1 MPKYCLYDGCTKYAS
16 FGLEWKKATH
26 CRDHASE
33 DMYDVKNKRCLY
45 DDCNKQP
52 TYGLEWGKAT
62 HCKDHASDDMMN
74 VVSKRCLYDG
84 CNSRPNFGLEWN
96 KATHC
101 KEHASDNMYDVKHK
115 RCSFSGC
122 DTRPT
127 FGLESNRATHCK
139 EHASDGMMDVKSKRC
154 QIDDCNKIPS
164 YGLEWRKAIYCSK
177 HASSNMFDV
186 VSKRCKFPLCNK
198 IPSYGLESKKA
209 THCKEHASDDMVDVI
224 SKRCEF
230 PLCDTTANPKYSSYC
245 ARCYFFLSPNDPRIR
260 NYKTKEHAFMIPLSE
275 QYPEII
281 LDSVVRGGCSK
292 RRPDG
297 LLDRL
302 THSIIVEIDEDQHVG
317 YDSLCNNRRNM
328 ELFTDLGNRP
338 VVFIRLNPDSYK
350 VNGKC
355 IKGVFTQSKSG
366 ELKINK
372 KEFEKRKA
380 ALFDT
385 VEQYLTQCPDKAIS
399 MIELFYSTE

>member
-1 MPKYCLYDGCTKYAS
+1 MPRYCQFDGCNKQSTY
-16 FGLEWKKATH
+16 GLEWKKATH
-26 CRDHASE
+26 CKEHASDNMMDVVNKRCLFSGCNKQSSYGLEWGKATHCKEHASDNMMDVVSKRCLFSGCNSRPTYGLEWKKATHCKEHASE
-33 DMYDVKNKRCLY
+33 DMMDVVSKRCLFNG
-45 DDCNKQP
+45 CNKSS

-62 HCKDHASDDMMN
+62 HCKEHASDDMMDVKN
-74 VVSKRCLYDG
+74 KRC
-84 CNSRPNFGLEWN
+84 
-96 KATHC
+96 
-101 KEHASDNMYDVKHK
+101 V
-115 RCSFSGC
+115 
-122 DTRPT
+122 
-127 FGLESNRATHCK
+127 
-139 EHASDGMMDVKSKRC
+139 
-154 QIDDCNKIPS
+154 
-164 YGLEWRKAIYCSK
+164 
-177 HASSNMFDV
+177 
-186 VSKRCKFPLCNK
+186 FPLCVT
-198 IPSYGLESKKA
+198 S
-209 THCKEHASDDMVDVI
+209 
-224 SKRCEF
+224 
-230 PLCDTTANPKYSSYC
+230 ANPKYSSYC
-245 ARCYFFLSPNDPRIR
+245 ARCYFYLNPDDPRIR

-275 QYPEII
+275 HYPEMV
-281 LDSVVRGGCSK
+281 LDKVIQGGCSK

-302 THSIIVEIDEDQHVG
+302 THSIIIEIDEDQHIS

>member
-1 MPKYCLYDGCTKYAS
+1 MPR
-16 FGLEWKKATH
+16 H
-26 CRDHASE
+26 
-33 DMYDVKNKRCLY
+33 
-45 DDCNKQP
+45 
-52 TYGLEWGKAT
+52 
-62 HCKDHASDDMMN
+62 
-74 VVSKRCLYDG
+74 CLYDG
-84 CNSRPNFGLEWN
+84 CNKRSNFGF
-96 KATHC
+96 KKSIYC
-101 KEHASDNMYDVKHK
+101 
-115 RCSFSGC
+115 RI
-122 DTRPT
+122 
-127 FGLESNRATHCK
+127 
-139 EHASDGMMDVKSKRC
+139 HASDGMINLTKKRCRHNGCMKMPSFGRKFGKATHCSIHATDDMINVKSKRC
-154 QIDDCNKIPS
+154 QIDDCMKIPS
-164 YGLEWRKAIYCSK
+164 YGLMPKKATHCRN

-186 VSKRCKFPLCNK
+186 
-198 IPSYGLESKKA
+198 IG
-209 THCKEHASDDMVDVI
+209 
-224 SKRCEF
+224 KRCEF
-230 PLCDTTANPKYSSYC
+230 PMCDTRVNPKYLPYC
-245 ARCYFFLSPNDPRIR
+245 ARCHFYLNPNDPHIR

-281 LDSVVRGGCSK
+281 LDRTIQGGCSK

-302 THSIIVEIDEDQHVG
+302 THSIIVEIDEDQHIS

-350 VNGKC
+350 INGKR

-366 ELKINK
+366 QLKIDK

-399 MIELFYSTE
+399 MVELFYSTE